1 MCNQTFSHLGKNHNI
16 ITVIIIAILV
26 VLIVVLSITASL
38 QQITWGSWFFIEE
51 GKSDYQCK
59 IIMNFA
65 SN

>member
-38 QQITWGSWFFIEE
+38 QQIAWGS
-51 GKSDYQCK
+51 
-59 IIMNFA
+59 
-65 SN
+65 